1 MKLIY
6 NLFINLL
13 IFGMK
18 IGALFNY
25 KIKKGLAGRRQS
37 CEIVQSKLSKDK
49 KVIWM
54 HAASLGEYLQG
65 LPVLEKLK
73 QEFPHHQILVTF
85 FSPSGYENVINKPT
99 IADAICYLPFDK
111 KKWINEF
118 TSHFETEIFFTV
130 KYDYW
135 YNLLNLLKKKGVKI
149 YVISAYFYETQVF
162 FKPYGNWF
170 VSNLKRNIDWFFHQ
184 TQGSSALAKGL
195 GLINS
200 STSGDTRYDKVK
212 QNLERDNHIQH
223 ILAFKEGKK
232 TFVFGSSWEAEERI
246 AELLY
251 KKYDDMKFIIAPH
264 DLNRVEHLKKIFP
277 KDILYSSIAD
287 FDENPDSINLSSQVL
302 IIDSIGLLSKLYAY
316 GDIAIVGGG
325 FHTAGLH
332 NILEAAVF
340 GIPVFFGNHYQKNP
354 EADELLLHKGGSA
367 FEDEFAT
374 ADYIEEL
381 LKNPDLLES
390 MGYNA
395 AQFILSQP
403 NAAEYVVKRIIKQFP
418 NHLTN

>member
-1 MKLIY
+1 
-6 NLFINLL
+6 
-13 IFGMK
+13 MK
-18 IGALFNY
+18 IGSVFNY

-37 CEIVQSKLSKDK
+37 CDIVTSKLSKDQ

-73 QEFPHHQILVTF
+73 QKFPNHQILVTF
-85 FSPSGYENVINKPT
+85 FSPSGYENIVNKPS

-111 KKWINEF
+111 KKWIEEF

-135 YNLLNLLKKKGVKI
+135 YNLLNFLKKKGVKC

-162 FKPYGNWF
+162 FKPYGSWF

-184 TQGSSALAKGL
+184 TQRSSALAKGL
-195 GLINS
+195 GLEKS

-223 ILAFKEGKK
+223 ISAFKEGRK

-251 KKYDDMKFIIAPH
+251 KKYDDKKFIIAPH
-264 DLNRVEHLKKIFP
+264 DMSRVEHLIKIFP
-277 KDILYSSIAD
+277 TALLYSSLAE
-287 FDENPDSINLSSQVL
+287 FDEIPESINLHSQVL

-325 FHTAGLH
+325 FHSAGLH

-340 GIPVFFGNHYQKNP
+340 GIPVFFGNHYHKNP
-354 EADELLLHKGGSA
+354 EADELLIYKGGSA
-367 FEDEFAT
+367 FEDEFA
-374 ADYIEEL
+374 AAEYIEEL
-381 LKNPDLLES
+381 IKNPLLLEA
-390 MGYNA
+390 MGNNA
-395 AQFILSQP
+395 AEFIISQP
-403 NAAEYVVKRIIKQFP
+403 NAAEYVVRKIMKDINQ
-418 NHLTN
+418 